1 MNKAKT
7 EGVERRETTG
17 SLRRYLD
24 KLYYYN
30 NSTSDVY
37 VWSEKIYIFV
47 DQALITVLNLPTR
60 YKSTAN
66 SLGRK
71 NAD

>member
-1 MNKAKT
+1 M
-7 EGVERRETTG
+7 ERRETTG